1 MTRYEKYKPSGIE
14 WIGEIPEHWEVKRL
28 KRFAKIC
35 NGQDHKSVYDLDG
48 KYPIMGS
55 GGEFGRANTF
65 LHPGPS
71 VLLGRKG
78 TVDKPR
84 YVDFPFWSVDTAY
97 FTDIFSI
104 TNPRFF
110 YYLCTTIKFDL
121 YKYGSAVPS
130 MNQEVLGQIEFTS
143 PPLIEQF
150 SIATYLDR
158 KTAEID
164 QIIANKQKLITLYE
178 EEKQAVINHTVTR
191 GVNPDVR
198 LKPSGVEWLGDIP
211 EHWNLIKLKRISNK
225 ITDGEHISPTFTLE
239 GMPFLSAKDV
249 RDEYVQF
256 DYDKFVNFE
265 EGIKFRKRC
274 NPEKGDVLIVSRGA
288 TVGRVAIVET
298 DEQFCLL
305 GSVILVKPS
314 SKILNKYLLYSLKNK
329 LLQDNFLLTSQSS
342 AQQAIYLVNVS
353 EIHLSMPLIDEQRFI
368 IAFIEKESNRLDTII
383 EKCKKQIELLKEYRT
398 TLISEVVTG
407 KVKVSN

>member
-1 MTRYEKYKPSGIE
+1 M
-14 WIGEIPEHWEVKRL
+14 VKRL

-35 NGQDHKSVYDLDG
+35 NGQDHKSVYDLEG

-150 SIATYLDR
+150 SSATYLDR

-164 QIIANKQKLITLYE
+164 QIIANKQKLIALYE
-178 EEKQAVINHTVTR
+178 EEKQAVINHSVAH
-191 GVNPDVR
+191 GINPDVR
-198 LKPSGVEWLGDIP
+198 IKHSGVEWLGDIP
-211 EHWNLIKLKRISNK
+211 EHWEVKKLKHLLLSFIGGGTPSTANPLYW
-225 ITDGEHISPTFTLE
+225 DGDIPWV
-239 GMPFLSAKDV
+239 SAKDMKQDFIVKSEDYITELAIKESSTHYIEDERIIIVV
-249 RDEYVQF
+249 RS
-256 DYDKFVNFE
+256 
-265 EGIKFRKRC
+265 GILKHTFPVAINKVPICINQDLKAIKPSEIISNDFMFWKLKGLSNEILTYC
-274 NPEKGDVLIVSRGA
+274 NKMGA
-288 TVGRVAIVET
+288 TVDSIEMP
-298 DEQFCLL
+298 DLL
-305 GSVILVKPS
+305 DLIFAFPK
-314 SKILNKYLLYSLKNK
+314 
-329 LLQDNFLLTSQSS
+329 
-342 AQQAIYLVNVS
+342 
-353 EIHLSMPLIDEQRFI
+353 IDEQQS
-368 IAFIEKESNRLDTII
+368 IEKESNRLDLII
-383 EKCKKQIELLKEYRT
+383 EKCKKQIELLKEYRM

-407 KVKVSN
+407 KVKVI